1 MFCRKYN
8 GILQEEKAMN
18 MPLESLEI
26 DLRNFEGCDEA
37 TKQLAHFCAEL
48 LEVLKYTLSI

>member
-1 MFCRKYN
+1 
-8 GILQEEKAMN
+8 MN

-48 LEVLKYTLSI
+48 LEALKYTLSI